1 MSINLCIK
9 SYVTHLRI
17 LLYFWQNYCILNSS
31 AFLYLRPLFPKNLL
45 PHFFLLFTR
54 FTKNTL
60 TKNTTFSCTQ
70 LHSSFQAKKGSNLV
84 LETQRVHC
92 FTKKTG
98 HFLKYFFVQWSAG
111 LHFFIFCILQKTWLQ
126 FSAETFRLIKY
137 KAWRKYYK
145 VRSNPC

>member
-1 MSINLCIK
+1 MHSKLCDAFALFYNIFGEIIVFWTVVHFYTLVLSFRK
-9 SYVTHLRI
+9 T
-17 LLYFWQNYCILNSS
+17 YFHI
-31 AFLYLRPLFPKNLL
+31 
-45 PHFFLLFTR
+45 FLLFTR

-60 TKNTTFSCTQ
+60 TKNTTFSCAQ
-70 LHSSFQAKKGSNLV
+70 LHSSFQAKRGSNLV

-111 LHFFIFCILQKTWLQ
+111 LHIFIFCILQKTWLQ